1 MNNTKTRIEKAIIAV
16 DQAVN
21 GLVQDNNALV
31 AEVEALKK
39 ENARLQDMTQSAIS
53 QIDSYLVE
61 LEEIRRNHGSR
72 NDSN

>member
-1 MNNTKTRIEKAIIAV
+1 MNDSKARIEKAIIAV

-21 GLVQDNNALV
+21 LLVQERAALLS
-31 AEVEALKK
+31 EVENLKK
-39 ENARLQDMTQSAIS
+39 ENARLQDLRQSAIS